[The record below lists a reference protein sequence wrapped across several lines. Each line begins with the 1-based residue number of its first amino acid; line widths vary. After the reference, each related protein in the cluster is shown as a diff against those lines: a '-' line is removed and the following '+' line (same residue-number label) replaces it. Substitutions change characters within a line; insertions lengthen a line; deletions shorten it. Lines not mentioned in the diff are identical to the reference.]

1 MSHHH
6 IITVGNPN
14 SGKTSLFNAL
24 TGANQ
29 QVGNWSGV
37 TVDKKTGQF
46 EFNDYSYE
54 LVDLPGI
61 YALESRDS
69 SIDEQI
75 AFRYVMNNKPDLVIN
90 VVDASSLERSL
101 LLTLQLRELG
111 LPVLVVLNKSDVLKR
126 RNQSIDTVTL
136 GQKLGCPVVALSA
149 YNKKEVLSFKA
160 VLPELVKQAQATQ
173 ALVLNYDTEVNRL
186 IESLSEQLNHSHLAA
201 RGCAVRLLEQDPIV
215 ADAMAQQITSET
227 KDAMTILQRQVDMD
241 LSLAETRYSFVYNE
255 CRPTLKQHGKLS
267 QKGSER
273 LDKIALNRWLG
284 IPLFMGMMYLM
295 FLFAIN
301 VGSAFID
308 FFDVLAGA
316 IFVDGSRVLFEHLGL
331 PEWMIALISDGFG
344 SGIQTVATFI
354 PVISFLYMFLA
365 ALEASGYLARAAFV
379 VDRLMRYLGLPG
391 KAFVPMLMG
400 FGCSVPAFMATR
412 TLNSERERMLTN
424 AMAPFMSC
432 GARLPVYALF
442 AVAFF
447 PESGQ
452 NVVFGLYLLGILAAV
467 FTGLV
472 LRNTILPGKS
482 ESSIMEMPDYELPR
496 LNYILLKTWQ
506 RLKIFLLG
514 AGRVIVLV
522 VAILSVFNS
531 LGTDGSFG
539 NQNNG
544 KSILAAAAQ
553 KVTPILSPLGIQ
565 QDNWQASVGI
575 ITGIFAKEAV
585 VGTLNTLYQATGAD
599 AADDESAP
607 EFNLWDKF
615 VEAAATIPANL
626 ADINVTDPAGLDI
639 GDTEDQAAAAESQDV
654 DVSIYDNMQ
663 HHFIGAAGAFAYLLF
678 ILLYMPCSAAMGALV
693 RESGRNWAI
702 FVAMWCNLLAFAAS
716 TLYYQTATFA
726 AHPTTSTFWI
736 MFYVGGFGLITMGL
750 RRRGDILANKQVM
763 I

>member
-1 MSHHH
+1 MSHH
-6 IITVGNPN
+6 IVTVGNPN

-46 EFNDYSYE
+46 QFEDYAYE

-75 AFRYVMNNKPDLVIN
+75 AFRYIMNNKPDLVIN
-90 VVDASSLERSL
+90 VVDSSSLERSL

-111 LPVLVVLNKSDVLKR
+111 LPVLVVLNKYDVLKR
-126 RNQSIDTVTL
+126 RNQSIDTNVL
-136 GQKLGCPVVALSA
+136 SEKLGCPVVALSA
-149 YNKKEVLSFKA
+149 HNRKEVLSFKA
-160 VLPELVKQAQATQ
+160 ILPALIEQTQ
-173 ALVLNYDTEVNRL
+173 ASQPLDLTYGDEIDVLVGQMTPQ
-186 IESLSEQLNHSHLAA
+186 LSHPHLSN
-201 RGCAVRLLEQDPIV
+201 RGCALRLLEQDPVVEESMAGQVSVSVMQQISQLQKEHDLDLLL
-215 ADAMAQQITSET
+215 ADARFS
-227 KDAMTILQRQVDMD
+227 
-241 LSLAETRYSFVYNE
+241 YVYNE
-255 CRPTLKQHGKLS
+255 CRTTLRQHGKLS
-267 QKGSER
+267 QKRSEQ
-273 LDKIALNRWLG
+273 LDNLVLNRWLG
-284 IPLFMGMMYLM
+284 LPVFLGMMYLM

-301 VGSAFID
+301 LGSAFID
-308 FFDVLAGA
+308 FFDILAGG
-316 IFVDGSRVLFEHLGL
+316 IFVEGSRVLFEHLGL
-331 PEWMIALISDGFG
+331 PEWLIALVSDGFG
-344 SGIQTVATFI
+344 TGIQTVATFI
-354 PVISFLYMFLA
+354 PVIGFLYMFLA

-447 PESGQ
+447 PQSGQ
-452 NVVFGLYLLGILAAV
+452 NVVFALYLAGIVAAV

-472 LRNTILPGKS
+472 LRSTILPGKS

-496 LNYILLKTWQ
+496 LNYIFLKTWQ
-506 RLKIFLLG
+506 KLKIFLLG
-514 AGRVIVLV
+514 AGKVIVLV

-531 LGTDGSFG
+531 MGTDGSFG

-544 KSILAAAAQ
+544 KSLLAVTAQ
-553 KVTPILSPLGIQ
+553 KITPVLAPLGIKS
-565 QDNWQASVGI
+565 DNWQSTVGI

-585 VGTLNTLYQATGAD
+585 VGTLNTLYQASNTAD
-599 AADDESAP
+599 TTAAP
-607 EFNLWDKF
+607 VFNLWDK
-615 VEAAATIPANL
+615 VTEALATIPANL
-626 ADINVTDPAGLDI
+626 ANINVKDPAGLDI
-639 GDTEDQAAAAESQDV
+639 GDITDEQAAAASQSV
-654 DVSIYDNMQ
+654 DVSVYANMQ
-663 HHFIGAAGAFAYLLF
+663 QHFTGSAGALAYMLF

-716 TLYYQTATFA
+716 TLYFQIATFS
-726 AHPTTSTFWI
+726 AHPTTSMFWI
-736 MFYVGGFGLITMGL
+736 VFYVGSFMLLTLGL
-750 RRRGDILANKQVM
+750 RRRGDILLNKRVL

>member
-1 MSHHH
+1 MSHH
-6 IITVGNPN
+6 IVTVGNPN

-46 EFNDYSYE
+46 QFEDYSYE

-75 AFRYVMNNKPDLVIN
+75 AFRYVMNNRPDLVIN

-111 LPVLVVLNKSDVLKR
+111 LPVLVVLNKYDVIKR
-126 RNQSIDTVTL
+126 RNQSVDTNIL
-136 GQKLGCPVVALSA
+136 SEKLGCPVVALSA
-149 YNKKEVLSFKA
+149 YNRKEVLSFKA
-160 VLPELVKQAQATQ
+160 ILPA
-173 ALVLNYDTEVNRL
+173 L
-186 IESLSEQLNHSHLAA
+186 IEQTQDTRPLTLAYGDAIDPLVDEIAAQLNHPHLAA
-201 RGCAVRLLEQDPIV
+201 RGCALRLLEQDPV
-215 ADAMAQQITSET
+215 VEE
-227 KDAMTILQRQVDMD
+227 AMTGLLSAPAMQQLTQLQREQD
-241 LSLAETRYSFVYNE
+241 LDLTLADVRFSYVYNE
-255 CRPTLKQHGKLS
+255 CRPALKQHGKLS
-267 QKGSER
+267 QKRSEQ
-273 LDKIALNRWLG
+273 LDNILLNRWLG
-284 IPLFMGMMYLM
+284 LPFFLGMMYLM

-301 VGSAFID
+301 LGSAFID
-308 FFDVLAGA
+308 FFDILASG
-316 IFVDGSRVLFEHLGL
+316 IFVEGSRVLFEHIGL
-331 PEWMIALISDGFG
+331 PEWLISLLSDGFG

-354 PVISFLYMFLA
+354 PVIAFLYMFLA

-452 NVVFGLYLLGILAAV
+452 NVVFALYLLGILAAV

-496 LNYILLKTWQ
+496 LNYIFLKTWQ
-506 RLKIFLLG
+506 RLKIFILG
-514 AGRVIVLV
+514 AGKVIVLL
-522 VAILSVFNS
+522 VAVLSVFNS
-531 LGTDGSFG
+531 MGTDGSFG

-544 KSILAAAAQ
+544 KSLLAVAAQ
-553 KVTPILSPLGIQ
+553 KVTPVLSPLGIQ
-565 QDNWQASVGI
+565 QDNWQATVGI

-585 VGTLNTLYQATGAD
+585 VGTLNTLYQSETAG
-599 AADDESAP
+599 DEKSA
-607 EFNLWDKF
+607 EFSLWTKVTEA
-615 VEAAATIPANL
+615 VETIPANL
-626 ADINVTDPAGLDI
+626 AGINVKDPVGLDI
-639 GDTEDQAAAAESQDV
+639 GDVKDQHAAAESQQV
-654 DVSIYDNMQ
+654 NVSIYANMQ
-663 HHFIGAAGAFAYLLF
+663 QHFAGAAGAFAYLLF
-678 ILLYMPCSAAMGALV
+678 ILLYMPCSAAMGALF
-693 RESGRNWAI
+693 RESGRNWAV

-716 TLYYQTATFA
+716 TLYFQIVTFKS
-726 AHPTTSTFWI
+726 HPTTSLFWI
-736 MFYVGGFGLITMGL
+736 VFYVGGFLLLTLGM
-750 RRRGDILANKQVM
+750 RRRGDILVNKRVLV
-763 I
+763 

>member
-1 MSHHH
+1 MSHSR

-46 EFNDYSYE
+46 QFEEYSYE

-111 LPVLVVLNKSDVLKR
+111 LPVLVVLNKYDVLKR
-126 RNQSIDTVTL
+126 RHQSVDTKAL
-136 GQKLGCPVVALSA
+136 SEKLGCPVIALSA

-160 VLPELVKQAQATQ
+160 ILPELLSQAQESSALRLHYEAVIETQ
-173 ALVLNYDTEVNRL
+173 V
-186 IESLSEQLNHSHLAA
+186 ESLSQIIRHPHLNT
-201 RGCAVRLLEQDPIV
+201 RGCALRLLEQDPIV
-215 ADAMAQQITSET
+215 TEAMKSDLSAEVMASIALLA
-227 KDAMTILQRQVDMD
+227 KQVDLD
-241 LSLAETRYSFVYNE
+241 LSLADTRYGYVYNE
-255 CRPTLKQHGKLS
+255 CRPTLQQHGKLS
-267 QKGSER
+267 QKGSEK
-273 LDKIALNRWLG
+273 LDRIALHRWFG
-284 IPLFMGMMYLM
+284 IPLFLGMMYLM

-301 VGSAFID
+301 LGSAFID
-308 FFDVLAGA
+308 FFDVFAGA
-316 IFVDGSRVLFEHLGL
+316 IFVEGSRVLFESIGL
-331 PEWMIALISDGFG
+331 PEWLIALLSDGFG

-379 VDRLMRYLGLPG
+379 VDRLMRFLGLPG

-412 TLNSERERMLTN
+412 TLNSERERLLTN

-452 NVVFGLYLLGILAAV
+452 NVVFALYLLGIVAAV

-496 LNYILLKTWQ
+496 PSYILLKTWQ
-506 RLKIFLLG
+506 RLKIFMLG
-514 AGRVIVLV
+514 AGKVIVLL
-522 VAILSVFNS
+522 VAVLSVFNS
-531 LGTDGSFG
+531 MGTDGSFG

-544 KSILAAAAQ
+544 QSLLAVAAK
-553 KVTPILSPLGIQ
+553 KVTPILAPLGVHD
-565 QDNWQASVGI
+565 DNWQATVGI

-585 VGTLNTLYQATGAD
+585 VGTLNTLYQSPKA
-599 AADDESAP
+599 E
-607 EFNLWDKF
+607 
-615 VEAAATIPANL
+615 EAAEPFSLWNKFKEAAQTIPDNL
-626 ADINVTDPAGLDI
+626 AGINVADPAGLNI
-639 GDTEDQAAAAESQDV
+639 GDIEDKAVAAEAQEVDESIYGNMQQHFITGAAAFS
-654 DVSIYDNMQ
+654 
-663 HHFIGAAGAFAYLLF
+663 YLLF

-693 RESGRNWAI
+693 RETGRNWAM

-716 TLYYQTATFA
+716 TLYYQIATIE
-726 AHPTTSTFWI
+726 AHPINTLFWI
-736 MFYVGGFGLITMGL
+736 CFYLAGFGAISLGL
-750 RRRGDILANKQVM
+750 RRRGDILANKQVS

>member
-1 MSHHH
+1 MSHH
-6 IITVGNPN
+6 IVTVGNPN

-46 EFNDYSYE
+46 QFEDYAYE

-90 VVDASSLERSL
+90 VVDSSSLERSL

-111 LPVLVVLNKSDVLKR
+111 LPVLVVLNKYDVLKR
-126 RNQSIDTVTL
+126 RNQSIDTNVL
-136 GQKLGCPVVALSA
+136 SEKLGCPVVALSA
-149 YNKKEVLSFKA
+149 HNRKEVLSFKA
-160 VLPELVKQAQATQ
+160 ILPALIEQTQ
-173 ALVLNYDTEVNRL
+173 ASQPLDLAYGKEIDVLVGQMALQ
-186 IESLSEQLNHSHLAA
+186 LSHPHLSN
-201 RGCAVRLLEQDPIV
+201 RGCALRLLEQDPVVEESMAAQLTAPAKQQIAQLQKEHDLDLLL
-215 ADAMAQQITSET
+215 ADARFS
-227 KDAMTILQRQVDMD
+227 
-241 LSLAETRYSFVYNE
+241 YVYNE
-255 CRPTLKQHGKLS
+255 CRPTLRQHGKLS
-267 QKGSER
+267 QKRSEQ
-273 LDKIALNRWLG
+273 LDNLLLNRWLG
-284 IPLFMGMMYLM
+284 LPVFLGMMYLM

-301 VGSAFID
+301 LGSAFID
-308 FFDVLAGA
+308 FFDILAGG
-316 IFVDGSRVLFEHLGL
+316 IFVEGSRVLFEHIGL
-331 PEWMIALISDGFG
+331 PEWVIALVSDGFG
-344 SGIQTVATFI
+344 TGIQTVATFI
-354 PVISFLYMFLA
+354 PVIGFLYMFLA

-447 PESGQ
+447 PQSGQ
-452 NVVFGLYLLGILAAV
+452 NVVFALYLLGILAAV

-496 LNYILLKTWQ
+496 LNYIFLKTWQ
-506 RLKIFLLG
+506 KLKIFMLG
-514 AGRVIVLV
+514 AGKVIVVV

-531 LGTDGSFG
+531 MGTDGSFG

-544 KSILAAAAQ
+544 KSLLAVAAQ
-553 KVTPILSPLGIQ
+553 QITPVLSPLGVKP
-565 QDNWQASVGI
+565 DNWQATVGI

-585 VGTLNTLYQATGAD
+585 VGTLNTLYQAS
-599 AADDESAP
+599 AADSGATS
-607 EFNLWDKF
+607 EFNLWNK
-615 VEAAATIPANL
+615 VTEAAATIPANL
-626 ADINVTDPAGLDI
+626 ANINVKDPVGLDI
-639 GDTEDQAAAAESQDV
+639 GDISDEQAAAANQSV
-654 DVSIYDNMQ
+654 DVSVYANMQ
-663 HHFIGAAGAFAYLLF
+663 QHFAGAAGAFAYLLF
-678 ILLYMPCSAAMGALV
+678 VLLYMPCSAAMGALF

-716 TLYYQTATFA
+716 TLYFQVATFNS
-726 AHPTTSTFWI
+726 HPTTSLFWI
-736 MFYVGGFGLITMGL
+736 LFYVGGFLLLTLGL
-750 RRRGDILANKQVM
+750 RRRGDILLNKRVL

>member
-1 MSHHH
+1 MSHH
-6 IITVGNPN
+6 IVTVGNPN

-24 TGANQ
+24 IGANQ

-46 EFNDYSYE
+46 QFEDYAYE

-111 LPVLVVLNKSDVLKR
+111 LPVLVVLNKYDVLKR
-126 RNQSIDTVTL
+126 RNQSIDTNKL
-136 GQKLGCPVVALSA
+136 SEKLGCPVVALSA
-149 YNKKEVLSFKA
+149 YNRQEVLSFKA
-160 VLPELVKQAQATQ
+160 ILPALIEQTQATQ
-173 ALVLNYDTEVNRL
+173 ALELTYGEEIDALVNQL
-186 IESLSEQLNHSHLAA
+186 ASQLNHPHLSA
-201 RGCAVRLLEQDPIV
+201 RGCALRLLEQDPVVEESMAGQIAGSAMQQV
-215 ADAMAQQITSET
+215 AHLQKAQDLDLTLADARFS
-227 KDAMTILQRQVDMD
+227 
-241 LSLAETRYSFVYNE
+241 YVYNE
-255 CRPTLKQHGKLS
+255 CRPTLRQHGKLS
-267 QKGSER
+267 QKRSEQ
-273 LDKIALNRWLG
+273 LDNLLLNRWLG
-284 IPLFMGMMYLM
+284 LPFFLGMMYLM

-301 VGSAFID
+301 LGSAFID
-308 FFDVLAGA
+308 FFDILASG
-316 IFVDGSRVLFEHLGL
+316 IFVEGSRVLFEHIGL
-331 PEWMIALISDGFG
+331 PEWLISLLSDGFG

-354 PVISFLYMFLA
+354 PVIGFLYMFLA

-452 NVVFGLYLLGILAAV
+452 NVVFALYLLGILAAV

-496 LNYILLKTWQ
+496 LSYIFLKTWQ
-506 RLKIFLLG
+506 RLKIFILG
-514 AGRVIVLV
+514 AGKVIVLL
-522 VAILSVFNS
+522 VAVLSVFNS
-531 LGTDGSFG
+531 MGTDGSFG

-544 KSILAAAAQ
+544 KSLLAVAAQ
-553 KVTPILSPLGIQ
+553 KVTPVLSPLGIQ
-565 QDNWQASVGI
+565 QDNWQATVGI

-585 VGTLNTLYQATGAD
+585 VGTLNTLYQSDATGEED
-599 AADDESAP
+599 AA
-607 EFNLWDKF
+607 EFSLWAKVTEA
-615 VEAAATIPANL
+615 VETIPANL
-626 ADINVTDPAGLDI
+626 AGINVKDPAGLDI
-639 GDTEDQAAAAESQDV
+639 GDITDQQAAAENQQV
-654 DVSIYDNMQ
+654 DISIYDNMQ
-663 HHFIGAAGAFAYLLF
+663 QHFAGAAGPGL
-678 ILLYMPCSAAMGALV
+678 SARAQLRPRV
-693 RESGRNWAI
+693 
-702 FVAMWCNLLAFAAS
+702 LARKR
-716 TLYYQTATFA
+716 
-726 AHPTTSTFWI
+726 P
-736 MFYVGGFGLITMGL
+736 
-750 RRRGDILANKQVM
+750 
-763 I
+763 

>member
-1 MSHHH
+1 MSHH
-6 IITVGNPN
+6 IVTVGNPN

-46 EFNDYSYE
+46 QFEDYAYE

-111 LPVLVVLNKSDVLKR
+111 LPVLVVLNKYDVLKR
-126 RNQSIDTVTL
+126 RNQSIDTNKL
-136 GQKLGCPVVALSA
+136 SEKLGCPVVALSA
-149 YNKKEVLSFKA
+149 YNRQEVLSFKA
-160 VLPELVKQAQATQ
+160 ILPALIEQTQATKALALTYGEEID
-173 ALVLNYDTEVNRL
+173 ALVNQLA
-186 IESLSEQLNHSHLAA
+186 SQLNHPHLSA
-201 RGCAVRLLEQDPIV
+201 RGCALRLLEQDPVVEESMAGQIAGSAMQQV
-215 ADAMAQQITSET
+215 THLQKAQDLDLTLADARFS
-227 KDAMTILQRQVDMD
+227 
-241 LSLAETRYSFVYNE
+241 YVYNE
-255 CRPTLKQHGKLS
+255 CRPTLRQHGKLS
-267 QKGSER
+267 QKRSEQ
-273 LDKIALNRWLG
+273 LDNLLLNRWLG
-284 IPLFMGMMYLM
+284 LPFFLGMMYLM

-301 VGSAFID
+301 LGSAFID
-308 FFDVLAGA
+308 FFDILASG
-316 IFVDGSRVLFEHLGL
+316 IFVEGSRVLFEHIGL
-331 PEWMIALISDGFG
+331 PEWLISLLSDGFG

-354 PVISFLYMFLA
+354 PVIGFLYMFLA

-452 NVVFGLYLLGILAAV
+452 NVVFALYLLGILAAV

-496 LNYILLKTWQ
+496 LSYIFLKTWQ
-506 RLKIFLLG
+506 RLKIFILG
-514 AGRVIVLV
+514 AGKVIVLL
-522 VAILSVFNS
+522 VAVLSVFNS
-531 LGTDGSFG
+531 MGTDGSFG

-544 KSILAAAAQ
+544 KSLLAVAAQ
-553 KVTPILSPLGIQ
+553 KVTPVLSPLGIQ
-565 QDNWQASVGI
+565 QDNWQATVGI

-585 VGTLNTLYQATGAD
+585 VGTLNTLYQSD
-599 AADDESAP
+599 AAGEDAA
-607 EFNLWDKF
+607 EFSLWAKVTEA
-615 VEAAATIPANL
+615 VETIPANL
-626 ADINVTDPAGLDI
+626 AGINVKDPAGLDI
-639 GDTEDQAAAAESQDV
+639 GDITDQQAAAENQQV
-654 DVSIYDNMQ
+654 DISIYDNMQ
-663 HHFIGAAGAFAYLLF
+663 QHFAGAAGAFAYLLF
-678 ILLYMPCSAAMGALV
+678 VLLYMPCSAAMGALF
-693 RESGRNWAI
+693 RESGRNWAV

-716 TLYYQTATFA
+716 TLYFQVATFNS
-726 AHPTTSTFWI
+726 HPTTSLFWI
-736 MFYVGGFGLITMGL
+736 VFYVGGFLLLTLGM
-750 RRRGDILANKQVM
+750 RRRGDILLNKKVL

>member
-1 MSHHH
+1 MSHH
-6 IITVGNPN
+6 IVTVGNPN

-46 EFNDYSYE
+46 QFEDYAYE

-111 LPVLVVLNKSDVLKR
+111 LPVLVVLNKYDVLKR
-126 RNQSIDTVTL
+126 RNQSIDTNKL
-136 GQKLGCPVVALSA
+136 SEKLGCPVVALSA
-149 YNKKEVLSFKA
+149 YNRQEVLSFKA
-160 VLPELVKQAQATQ
+160 ILPALIEQTQATKALALTYGEEID
-173 ALVLNYDTEVNRL
+173 ALVNQLA
-186 IESLSEQLNHSHLAA
+186 SQLNHPHLSA
-201 RGCAVRLLEQDPIV
+201 RGCALRLLEQDPVVEESMAGQIAGSAMQQV
-215 ADAMAQQITSET
+215 AHLQKAQDLDLTLADARFS
-227 KDAMTILQRQVDMD
+227 
-241 LSLAETRYSFVYNE
+241 YVYNE
-255 CRPTLKQHGKLS
+255 CRPTLRQHGKLS
-267 QKGSER
+267 QKRSEQ
-273 LDKIALNRWLG
+273 LDNLLLNRWLG
-284 IPLFMGMMYLM
+284 LPFFLGMMYLM

-301 VGSAFID
+301 LGSAFID
-308 FFDVLAGA
+308 FFDILASG
-316 IFVDGSRVLFEHLGL
+316 IFVEGSRVLFEHIGL
-331 PEWMIALISDGFG
+331 PEWLISLLSDGFG

-354 PVISFLYMFLA
+354 PVIGFLYMFLA

-452 NVVFGLYLLGILAAV
+452 NVVFALYLLGILAAV

-496 LNYILLKTWQ
+496 LSYIFLKTWQ
-506 RLKIFLLG
+506 RLKIFILG
-514 AGRVIVLV
+514 AGKVIVLL
-522 VAILSVFNS
+522 VAVLSVFNS
-531 LGTDGSFG
+531 MGTDGSFG

-544 KSILAAAAQ
+544 KSLLAVAAQ
-553 KVTPILSPLGIQ
+553 KVTPVLSPLGIQ
-565 QDNWQASVGI
+565 QDNWQATVGI

-585 VGTLNTLYQATGAD
+585 VGTLNTLYQSD
-599 AADDESAP
+599 AAGEDAA
-607 EFNLWDKF
+607 EFSLWAKVTEA
-615 VEAAATIPANL
+615 VETIPANL
-626 ADINVTDPAGLDI
+626 AGINVKDPAGLDI
-639 GDTEDQAAAAESQDV
+639 GDITDQQAAAENQQV
-654 DVSIYDNMQ
+654 DISIYDNMQ
-663 HHFIGAAGAFAYLLF
+663 QHFAGAAGAFAYLLF
-678 ILLYMPCSAAMGALV
+678 VLLYMPCSAAMGALF
-693 RESGRNWAI
+693 RESGRNWAV

-716 TLYYQTATFA
+716 TLYFQVATFNS
-726 AHPTTSTFWI
+726 HPTTSLFWI
-736 MFYVGGFGLITMGL
+736 VFYVGGFLLLTLGM
-750 RRRGDILANKQVM
+750 RRRGDILLNKKVL